1 MCIQHGAPAL
11 ASQLTQ
17 SFNIMIDKAN
27 KAIALEKAEEENK
40 RKVDIVKA
48 EEAAKVSQPAKK
60 VRSHY
65 ER

>member
-60 VRSHY
+60 
-65 ER
+65 